1 MSEKVTIRVQ
11 RFDARKDDKPY
22 FQTYQVDMEPGLTVL
37 GALLKIQREQDGSLA
52 FRSACR
58 AGVCGSCAMHI
69 NGKYRLAC
77 ETQVSRLG
85 RKITIKPLGH
95 LPVVKDLMVDMT
107 DFWRKYRAIRPY
119 LIPGTPAP
127 ERERP
132 QSPSQRETL
141 GDLPNCIQC
150 MACYAACTMTALDSE
165 YLGPAAL
172 LKVDRFVRDSR
183 DDAIEDRLDIVS
195 GEHGIWRCHTIF
207 NCQIVCPKDLDPS
220 GAIADLKRL
229 AMKRGRTRRIA

>member
-11 RFDARKDDKPY
+11 RFDARKDRKPY
-22 FQTYQVDMEPGLTVL
+22 FQTYEVEMEPGLTVL
-37 GALLKIQREQDGSLA
+37 GALLKIQMEQDGSLA

-69 NGKYRLAC
+69 NGRYRLAC
-77 ETQVSRLG
+77 ETQVRSLG
-85 RKITIKPLGH
+85 KKITIRPLGH

-107 DFWRKYRAIRPY
+107 DFWRKYRAVRPY
-119 LIPGTPAP
+119 LIPGSPPP

-132 QSPSQRETL
+132 QSPSDREAL

-172 LKVDRFVRDSR
+172 LKVDRFIRDSR
-183 DDAIEDRLDIVS
+183 DDAAEDRLDIVS

-207 NCQIVCPKDLDPS
+207 NCQVVCPKDLDPA

-229 AMKRGRTRRIA
+229 AIKRGRTRRMA